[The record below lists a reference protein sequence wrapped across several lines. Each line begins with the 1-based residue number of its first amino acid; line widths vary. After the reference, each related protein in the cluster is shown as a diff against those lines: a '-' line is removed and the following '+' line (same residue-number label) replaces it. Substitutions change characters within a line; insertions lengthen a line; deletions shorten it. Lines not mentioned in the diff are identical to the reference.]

1 MPYQNRRSSYLSFI
15 LIFVF
20 IKIGLNLLAM
30 AHFGFHR
37 DEFLHLVLAD
47 HLDWGYKE
55 VPPFIALLAKI
66 SLSIFGDSVFA
77 ARVFPTI
84 FGGLIVWLTGLI
96 TVELGG
102 RRFAIALACLA
113 LIFSPAFAASDY
125 LFQPVVFDQLWWV
138 LTVYLLLKYLNNSSP
153 KYIYLLG

>member
-1 MPYQNRRSSYLSFI
+1 MPYQNRRSTYSSYI

-20 IKIGLNLLAM
+20 IKIGLNFLAM

-66 SLSIFGDSVFA
+66 SSVLFGNSVFA
-77 ARVFPTI
+77 ARLFPTL
-84 FGGLIVWLTGLI
+84 FGGLIIWLTGEI
-96 TVELGG
+96 TAEFGG
-102 RRFAIALACLA
+102 KMFAITLACLA
-113 LIFSPAFAASDY
+113 LICSPAFAAS
-125 LFQPVVFDQLWWV
+125 
-138 LTVYLLLKYLNNSSP
+138 
-153 KYIYLLG
+153 

>member
-1 MPYQNRRSSYLSFI
+1 MSYKNRRSSYSSFI

-20 IKIGLNLLAM
+20 IKIALNLLAIS
-30 AHFGFHR
+30 HFGFHR

-66 SLSIFGDSVFA
+66 TMSIFGYSVFA
-77 ARVFPTI
+77 ARIFPTLA
-84 FGGLIVWLTGLI
+84 GGLIVLLTGSI

-102 RRFAIALACLA
+102 
-113 LIFSPAFAASDY
+113 
-125 LFQPVVFDQLWWV
+125 
-138 LTVYLLLKYLNNSSP
+138 K
-153 KYIYLLG
+153 